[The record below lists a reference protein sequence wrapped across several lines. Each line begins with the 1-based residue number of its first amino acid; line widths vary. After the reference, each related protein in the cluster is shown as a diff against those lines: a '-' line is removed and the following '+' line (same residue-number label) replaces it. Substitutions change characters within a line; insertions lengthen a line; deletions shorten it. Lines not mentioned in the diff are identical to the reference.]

1 MAIVPLAGRVRAG
14 TGKGPA
20 RQARFAG
27 EIPGV
32 IYGAG
37 ESPVALAVPK
47 KEFEL
52 ALKTAHAGGNVIVE
66 LKLDGGA
73 GKTAIIREVQRDPI
87 SHDILH
93 LDFHHISLTEKVTVE
108 VNVHLVGLADGVKNG
123 GGILEHI
130 TRMIEIECL
139 PTQIPQHLEAD
150 VSALGIGD
158 SVHVRDLTV
167 PNAVILTDPDVTIAT
182 VVPPTV
188 MTETPAGTAAGTATE
203 PEVIAKGKTDDAE
216 GKDKDKK

>member
-1 MAIVPLAGRVRAG
+1 
-14 TGKGPA
+14 
-20 RQARFAG
+20 
-27 EIPGV
+27 
-32 IYGAG
+32 
-37 ESPVALAVPK
+37 
-47 KEFEL
+47 
-52 ALKTAHAGGNVIVE
+52 
-66 LKLDGGA
+66 
-73 GKTAIIREVQRDPI
+73 
-87 SHDILH
+87 
-93 LDFHHISLTEKVTVE
+93 
-108 VNVHLVGLADGVKNG
+108 
-123 GGILEHI
+123 
-130 TRMIEIECL
+130 MIEIECL

-216 GKDKDKK
+216 GKDKDKDKK